1 MRANLYL
8 SADHI
13 SVSFGERK
21 LFSLERLRIYEGDRI
36 GLVGMNGSGKTTLLH
51 ILSGACKPDEGVVK
65 HFCTPFYF
73 RQFADATDH
82 HASPEALSRLGVI
95 SLQGQHIVS
104 GGEAERLRLADMFS
118 ADRAFLLLDEP
129 TSNLDRDG
137 IHLLDERLVSIQTIV
152 LVSHDR
158 MLLNHQCNRILEI
171 EQGVV
176 TAYDGNYD
184 DYVFQKQ
191 QAKAR
196 AITEYEQY
204 TEEIS
209 RLKNVYQKKKEKAR
223 QISRKPRSMS
233 NSEAKVREFSAS
245 HRSPAS
251 KSQMLERSA
260 RNIQQRM
267 EHMEVKERPRELP
280 MIRPDFQLTDPPQ
293 NRIIL
298 QAEHL
303 SFAYPNG
310 RIIFDDTPF
319 RLFRGSRTAILGQ
332 NGAGKTTLFRLIQ
345 QGEMIRS
352 VPKARLGFFHQDLSS
367 LKDHDTVLESVMRD
381 SIQKESVVRSI
392 LARLLFSSRDINKPV
407 CILSGGEKIRLCFAQ
422 LFTSTANVLILDE
435 PTNFLDIPSVEAL
448 EKLFS
453 EYEGTMLFASHDDA
467 FVNAVATERLIIDGH
482 KIRPDPF
489 CQQSRPDDSGI

>member
-1 MRANLYL
+1 MNANLYL

-21 LFSLERLRIYEGDRI
+21 LFDLERLRIYEGDRI
-36 GLVGMNGSGKTTLLH
+36 GLVGLNGSGKTTLLH
-51 ILSGACKPDEGVVK
+51 LLSGTLQPEAGVVK
-65 HFCTPFYF
+65 RFCTPFYF
-73 RQFADATDH
+73 QQFADAMESN
-82 HASPEALSRLGVI
+82 ASPEELSRLGVI
-95 SLQGQHIVS
+95 SLQGHHTVS
-104 GGEAERLRLADMFS
+104 GGEAERLRLAELFS

-137 IHLLDERLVSIQTIV
+137 IRLLDERLRSIQTIV

-171 EQGVV
+171 EQGAI
-176 TAYDGNYD
+176 TEYEGNYD
-184 DYVFQKQ
+184 DYVLQKQ

-204 TEEIS
+204 TEEIN
-209 RLKNVYQKKKEKAR
+209 RLKNVYQQKKEKAR
-223 QISRKPRSMS
+223 QLSRKPRDR
-233 NSEAKVREFSAS
+233 EAKVHEFSAS

-267 EHMEVKERPRELP
+267 DHMEVKEKPRELP
-280 MIRPDFQLTDPPQ
+280 VIRPDFQLTDPPQ

-310 RIIFDDTPF
+310 RMIFDDAAF
-319 RLFRGSRTAILGQ
+319 RLPRGSR
-332 NGAGKTTLFRLIQ
+332 IQ
-345 QGEMIRS
+345 QGDLIRS
-352 VPKARLGFFHQDLSS
+352 VPKARLGFFHQDLSV
-367 LKDHDTVLESVMRD
+367 LKEKETVLESVMRE
-381 SIQKESVVRSI
+381 SIQKEGVARSI
-392 LARLLFSSRDINKPV
+392 LAQLLFSARDINKPV
-407 CILSGGEKIRLCFAQ
+407 SVLSGGEKIRLCFAR
-422 LFTSTANVLILDE
+422 LFTSAANVLILDE
-435 PTNFLDIPSVEAL
+435 PTNYLDIPSVEAL

-453 EYEGTMLFASHDDA
+453 EYEGTMLFTSHDES
-467 FVNAVATERLIIDGH
+467 FVNAVATERLVISNH
-482 KIRPDPF
+482 KII
-489 CQQSRPDDSGI
+489 SL